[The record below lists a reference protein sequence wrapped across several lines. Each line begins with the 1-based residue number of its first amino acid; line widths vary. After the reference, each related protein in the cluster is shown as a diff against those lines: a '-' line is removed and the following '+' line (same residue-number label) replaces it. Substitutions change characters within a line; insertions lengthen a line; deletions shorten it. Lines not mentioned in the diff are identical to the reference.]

1 MSPLYLLDLLYLF
14 YFLLPM
20 IRCALFFTFCTF
32 IGTMIFTGHSEEVR
46 KEAVCLMEKYQKRGK
61 LPHSATAQLKR
72 FLRVHNLV
80 SYFAVCGSE
89 EIFGSVMFAF
99 MGTNIPINVYMIKI
113 CLYKPIFSVDLAMM
127 ATVFLVQSV
136 AACSVFVLLAY
147 SCKKF
152 HSPKKVLLRVMMVL
166 EGQRWLMLKM
176 KFNDLYYRLNYGVK
190 IAITVGPLHGITYF
204 SALEVQIDLTVLHFL
219 KYKFFI
225 LQYLFLYIGYLLM
238 ALQS

>member
-1 MSPLYLLDLLYLF
+1 MSPLYLLDILYLF
-14 YFLLPM
+14 YCLLPM

-32 IGTMIFTGHSEEVR
+32 IATMIFTGHSEEVR
-46 KEAVCLMEKYQKRGK
+46 KEVVCLMDKYQRKDK
-61 LPHSATAQLKR
+61 LPHCAIAQLKR

-80 SYFAVCGSE
+80 SYFAVCGSK

-99 MGTNIPINVYMIKI
+99 MGTNIPINVYMIRI
-113 CLYKPIFSVDLAMM
+113 FLFKPILLVDLAMM
-127 ATVFLVQSV
+127 ATVFLAQSF

-152 HSPKKVLLRVMMVL
+152 HSPKKVILRVMMVL
-166 EGQRWLMLKM
+166 EGHRWMMLKM

-204 SALEVQIDLTVLHFL
+204 SALEVRLDLIVLHF
-219 KYKFFI
+219 
-225 LQYLFLYIGYLLM
+225 
-238 ALQS
+238 